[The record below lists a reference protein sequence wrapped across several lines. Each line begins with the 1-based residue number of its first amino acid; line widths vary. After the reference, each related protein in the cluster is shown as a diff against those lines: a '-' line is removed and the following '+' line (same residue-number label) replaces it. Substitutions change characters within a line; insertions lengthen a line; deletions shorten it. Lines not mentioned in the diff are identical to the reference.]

1 MTSTTRP
8 RGNNKEAHADTVC
21 ALLHLQPRLQ
31 CLADCVPRGARLAD
45 IGTDHGYLPVW
56 LLQNGRIASAIAS
69 DINAAPLEHAR
80 RTAAEYGVTLDL
92 RLCPGLDAIAPGEAD
107 TVAIAGM
114 GAETIITILQAAA
127 WDWRGKTLLLQPMTK
142 AKLLRRYLTEHGFRI
157 AAERLVLD
165 KGTIYPVLSV
175 EAGESA
181 PLTNAE
187 AWCGAGLKHDP
198 LYGDYARDRVK
209 KLERAAAGLRQAKI
223 LDNMQIAAL
232 EADAA
237 ALREKIKEWED
248 ANGTGN

>member
-1 MTSTTRP
+1 MID
-8 RGNNKEAHADTVC
+8 KE
-21 ALLHLQPRLQ
+21 LRLQPRLQ
-31 CLADCVPRGARLAD
+31 CLADCVPRGTRLAD
-45 IGTDHGYLPVW
+45 VGTDHGYLPVW

-69 DINAAPLEHAR
+69 DINAEPLEHAR

-92 RLCPGLDAIAPGEAD
+92 RLCPGLDAVAPNEAD

-114 GAETIITILQAAA
+114 GGETIIAILQAAG

-142 AKLLRRYLTEHGFRI
+142 AELLRRYLTEHGFRI
-157 AAERLVLD
+157 VSERLVLD
-165 KGTIYPVLSV
+165 KGTIYPVLTV

-187 AWCGAGLKHDP
+187 AWCGAGLFRDP
-198 LYGDYARDRVK
+198 LYGDYARDRVR
-209 KLERAAAGLRQAKI
+209 KLERAAAGLRQAKT
-223 LDNMQIAAL
+223 LDNAQIAVM

-237 ALREKIKEWED
+237 ALRGKIKEWED